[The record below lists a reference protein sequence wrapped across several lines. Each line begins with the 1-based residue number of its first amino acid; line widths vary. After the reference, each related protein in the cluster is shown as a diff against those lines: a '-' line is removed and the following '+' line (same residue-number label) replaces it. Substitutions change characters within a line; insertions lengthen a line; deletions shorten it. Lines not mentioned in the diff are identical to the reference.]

1 MTFNINSRYIL
12 SIYTAKI
19 YRTKALR
26 YGHPCHLQPYTAE
39 YTYCS
44 KQLDDPITS
53 SLPKYVE
60 QQSYPDP
67 LNGSY
72 HPYLAALKMRLLISG
87 LIRLFKPWSNP
98 FYRAHLVRFLSRALT
113 TPTTTLTNL
122 SQLMDCPGV
131 SQQQKHM
138 LFIGLL
144 IGHLFIPPS
153 IHLYIHPSIHLYIY
167 LANFYTI
174 YLNTHLTKAPVP
186 PIRMQ
191 IRGISLHLSRSSIS
205 AFFIVQLSSRSYAEV
220 AQTLSFSAQAYDIST
235 GDQPK
240 MVC

>member
-1 MTFNINSRYIL
+1 
-12 SIYTAKI
+12 
-19 YRTKALR
+19 
-26 YGHPCHLQPYTAE
+26 
-39 YTYCS
+39 
-44 KQLDDPITS
+44 
-53 SLPKYVE
+53 
-60 QQSYPDP
+60 
-67 LNGSY
+67 
-72 HPYLAALKMRLLISG
+72 
-87 LIRLFKPWSNP
+87 
-98 FYRAHLVRFLSRALT
+98 
-113 TPTTTLTNL
+113 
-122 SQLMDCPGV
+122 MDCPGV

-186 PIRMQ
+186 PMRMQ